1 MSKWVKF
8 KNPSK
13 SDRIF
18 RIINLVLMFLQFA
31 ACVGLGIYYLTIG
44 DPDNRLMASFG
55 IAIVTILPLVGE
67 LIFRRR
73 LSNILFL
80 FYQLYVILAGLVGSV
95 LNVFY
100 YLSWYDLLV
109 HTTGGYVFAVLGI
122 FIISRLDSYKNLS
135 KWTVVLFCFCLTMTC
150 ELVWELLEWFA
161 DLFFNQTAQGIP
173 LEGMTAPL
181 VTDTMID
188 ILCNFCGGLVF
199 SLQYIIGK
207 SCKYSLGIKFFE
219 KELVAVKKEPK
230 TQLEYESV
238 PVLVDAEDV
247 ENYMKIDENIEENN
261 DDNRKE

>member
-8 KNPSK
+8 KNLSK

-95 LNVFY
+95 LN
-100 YLSWYDLLV
+100 
-109 HTTGGYVFAVLGI
+109 
-122 FIISRLDSYKNLS
+122 
-135 KWTVVLFCFCLTMTC
+135 
-150 ELVWELLEWFA
+150 E
-161 DLFFNQTAQGIP
+161 
-173 LEGMTAPL
+173 
-181 VTDTMID
+181 
-188 ILCNFCGGLVF
+188 
-199 SLQYIIGK
+199 
-207 SCKYSLGIKFFE
+207 
-219 KELVAVKKEPK
+219 
-230 TQLEYESV
+230 
-238 PVLVDAEDV
+238 
-247 ENYMKIDENIEENN
+247 
-261 DDNRKE
+261 